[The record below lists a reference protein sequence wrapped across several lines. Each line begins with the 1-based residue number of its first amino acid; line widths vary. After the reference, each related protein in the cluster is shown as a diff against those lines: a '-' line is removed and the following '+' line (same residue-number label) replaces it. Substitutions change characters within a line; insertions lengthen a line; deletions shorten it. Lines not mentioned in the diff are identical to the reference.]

1 MSRRQANHVRVD
13 AGNPQAA
20 GQCDLCGR
28 WYNHVDLRWNMEW
41 SGTQLR
47 NTYSLRCRECVD
59 RPQEQLRTIILP
71 PDPPPILNARV
82 PNFAYEEQ
90 TVMILEY
97 NAPQNPPWGAGPQTI
112 VCLQDGETPCILQY
126 LTSS

>member
-1 MSRRQANHVRVD
+1 MSRSQSKHARVNPSD
-13 AGNPQAA
+13 PQAWA
-20 GQCDLCGR
+20 ICDLCGR
-28 WYNHVDLRWNMEW
+28 LYNHVDLRWNMEW
-41 SGTQLR
+41 AGVQLQ

-59 RPQEQLRTIILP
+59 LPQEQLRTIILP

-90 TVMILEY
+90 TVVILQY
-97 NAPQNPPWGAGPQTI
+97 GASRNPPWGAGPQTI
-112 VCLQDGETPCILQY
+112 VCLQDGVTPCILQY